1 MTTDVRIAFGAVS
14 EIPVFPVTGSITKAS
29 DAPGAVV
36 GVTGTAV
43 VVVCAPTF
51 PLIPRRDAR
60 QATLVSAAIRRAL
73 ALARGRELATEVGV
87 EVDTSDT
94 AGHLY
99 AFGEEVEQVILP
111 IPAGGARYRR

>member
-1 MTTDVRIAFGAVS
+1 
-14 EIPVFPVTGSITKAS
+14 
-29 DAPGAVV
+29 
-36 GVTGTAV
+36 
-43 VVVCAPTF
+43 
-51 PLIPRRDAR
+51 
-60 QATLVSAAIRRAL
+60 
-73 ALARGRELATEVGV
+73 V